1 MRRRADPRLLGRRL
15 LFVDAFPQSSDRA
28 AKPAAAELERRD
40 LSVPGKA
47 RSPRVQLHR
56 GFQSRDWNPGL
67 ESGVNVTAFA
77 ANCFAWLAAARRALF
92 NRSSLYARTLAS
104 ITALRAREAGEPV
117 LVEAFVTQMPI
128 ESFAADEP
136 GTLRVPKHVLPDPGA
151 RARPR
156 GGSRCRLSGP
166 WFAESAGRFCPSC
179 RDMWCFQAPP
189 AGAGAWRW
197 PPMVRSVAEIWLMVL
212 ARRRGHAGQYSARA
226 VEAGDRLQAA
236 AHGRSNLLRADV
248 VEVLSPACDVRGS
261 SGSNAETPWLGPR
274 PQRSAGPAADRREVS
289 LKGGRAPDHRRMI
302 VTLKTQ
308 APRRLSQA
316 GDFCR
321 VAPSALCRSAAR
333 GGLALRRRAARP
345 FRLSA
350 LAQGASFS
358 RDRAASRPT
367 LRRAERDPPNLRRKS
382 GFPDRCATAL

>member
-1 MRRRADPRLLGRRL
+1 VPAFRPVVCGIGWTILSIVQGHVVLSSAASWRRCLAM
-15 LFVDAFPQSSDRA
+15 ASDGA
-28 AKPAAAELERRD
+28 VGSRD
-40 LSVPGKA
+40 L
-47 RSPRVQLHR
+47 
-56 GFQSRDWNPGL
+56 
-67 ESGVNVTAFA
+67 
-77 ANCFAWLAAARRALF
+77 
-92 NRSSLYARTLAS
+92 
-104 ITALRAREAGEPV
+104 
-117 LVEAFVTQMPI
+117 
-128 ESFAADEP
+128 
-136 GTLRVPKHVLPDPGA
+136 
-151 RARPR
+151 
-156 GGSRCRLSGP
+156 
-166 WFAESAGRFCPSC
+166 
-179 RDMWCFQAPP
+179 
-189 AGAGAWRW
+189 
-197 PPMVRSVAEIWLMVL
+197 LMVL

-261 SGSNAETPWLGPR
+261 SGSNVETPWLGPR
-274 PQRSAGPAADRREVS
+274 PQRSAGPAADQREVS

-367 LRRAERDPPNLRRKS
+367 LRRAERDLPNLRRKS